1 MNSSY
6 DADAKEE
13 FLYCIVIIFEEII
26 AGKGLNKFY
35 SS

>member
-1 MNSSY
+1 MDSY

-26 AGKGLNKFY
+26 AGKNDN
-35 SS
+35 